1 MVDELD
7 LVLDVEIRN
16 YVLLSI
22 LVSMFFLGLIRT
34 HLFGALF
41 GASSPTLEK
50 IYDDQI
56 TQRVR
61 RLQQNGN
68 RLSRTAFL
76 SRKEFFNHNETG
88 LLTKKAIKPPTPEGM
103 PELGA
108 NPMMDPSNMG
118 GMMKGQ
124 VAMILN
130 NIYMVMM
137 YSGIEHFFSG
147 FIAAKLPFSLTRGF
161 KMMFQAGIDLND
173 LEVSYISSSSWY
185 LLNFT
190 GMASINEILLGPK
203 SDINISQMSM
213 PMMSTQ
219 PGAPDPY
226 KAFATLKQNLAIR
239 EHKWDAEDSLER
251 LIGKPIV
258 KAKPVVASNR
268 TKKIKEKTV

>member
-1 MVDELD
+1 MVDDLD

-41 GASSPTLEK
+41 GASPPSLEK

-68 RLSRTAFL
+68 RLSRNAFL
-76 SRKEFFNHNETG
+76 SRKEFFNHNDTG
-88 LLTKKAIKPPTPEGM
+88 LLTKKSIKPPTPEGM

-108 NPMMDPSNMG
+108 NPMMDPNNMG

-203 SDINISQMSM
+203 ADINISQMSM
-213 PMMSTQ
+213 PMMNPQQ
-219 PGAPDPY
+219 PVSPDPY
-226 KAFATLKQNLAIR
+226 KAFATLKQTLAIR
-239 EHKWDAEDSLER
+239 EHKWDAEDSIKR
-251 LIGKPIV
+251 LTGKPIP
-258 KAKPVVASNR
+258 KPVPTTTRV
-268 TKKIKEKTV
+268 KKIKEKVG